1 MSRNVRVL
9 AARSCFDVVD
19 QGMSLS
25 EVLPKA
31 QAQLD
36 NALDKALLQ
45 EICFGVMRYLP
56 QLEAVCSQLMTKP
69 LVKQLRPLQFLL
81 YVGIYQLKFMRIP
94 DHAAISETVDA
105 ARELKG
111 QSLTKLINAVL
122 RNVQRQP
129 ALFDFD
135 TAADAVKFNHPGWL
149 INALQQAYPA
159 RWQQILTANQ
169 QKSPLWLRVNR
180 NKIHPTDYAA
190 ALTRAGIEYSRPI
203 ADLPAAIK
211 LAQAQ
216 DVTTLPGYS
225 DGWFSVQDGAA
236 QYAAQLLLPDNGQ
249 HILDACCAPGGKTCH
264 IVELAPQAEL
274 TALDKDPKRL
284 LRVHDNLARLGLSA
298 HVIAADAAEPDSWWQ
313 GQLFERILLDVPCS
327 ATGVIRRH
335 PDIRW
340 LRKKADI
347 AALAELQQ
355 RILQQCWSLLA
366 PGGILLYATCSVLPE
381 ENSAQIAQFLQQH
394 SDARLDVLPQQ
405 TAEHPFGWQLL
416 PGENDMDGFFYARL
430 IKTATHSETV

>member
-9 AARSCFDVVD
+9 AARSCFDVID

-149 INALQQAYPA
+149 INALQQAYPTQ
-159 RWQQILTANQ
+159 WQQLLTANQ
-169 QKSPLWLRVNR
+169 QKAPLWLRVNS

-190 ALTRAGIEYSRPI
+190 ALTRASIEYSRPI

-211 LAQAQ
+211 LTQAQ

-236 QYAAQLLLPDNGQ
+236 QYAGQLLLADNGQ
-249 HILDACCAPGGKTCH
+249 RILDACCAPGGKTCH
-264 IVELAPQAEL
+264 ILELAPQAEL

-284 LRVHDNLARLGLSA
+284 QRVHDNLARLGLSA
-298 HVIAADAAEPDSWWQ
+298 NVIAADAAEPDSWWQ
-313 GQLFERILLDVPCS
+313 GQLFDRILLDVPCS

-366 PGGILLYATCSVLPE
+366 PGGILLYATCSVLPA

-405 TAEHPFGWQLL
+405 TAEQPFGWQLL

>member
-1 MSRNVRVL
+1 MSQNVRVL

-25 EVLPKA
+25 EVLPKS
-31 QAQLD
+31 QALLD

-56 QLEAVCSQLMTKP
+56 QLEAVCNQLMSKP

-94 DHAAISETVDA
+94 DHAAISETVEA

-111 QSLTKLINAVL
+111 QSLTKLINGVL

-135 TAADAVKFNHPGWL
+135 NAPDAVQHNHPGWL
-149 INALQQAYPA
+149 ITKLRQAYPNQ
-159 RWQQILTANQ
+159 WQQILLANQ
-169 QKSPLWLRVNR
+169 QKAPLWLRVNS
-180 NKIHPTDYAA
+180 NKLSPTDYAA

-211 LAQAQ
+211 LTQAQ
-216 DVTTLPGYS
+216 DVTSLPGYAE
-225 DGWFSVQDGAA
+225 GWFSVQDAAA
-236 QYAAQLLLPDNGQ
+236 QYAAYLLQVDN
-249 HILDACCAPGGKTCH
+249 HHRVLDACCAPGGKTCH
-264 IVELAPQAEL
+264 ILELAPDAEL
-274 TALDKDPKRL
+274 TALDKEPKRL
-284 LRVHDNLARLGLSA
+284 VRVHDNLFRLGLKA
-298 HVIAADAAEPDSWWQ
+298 NVIAADAAVPDNWWQ
-313 GQLFERILLDVPCS
+313 GKLFDRILLDVPCS
-327 ATGVIRRH
+327 AIGVIRRH

-347 AALAELQQ
+347 APLCELQQ
-355 RILQQCWSLLA
+355 RILQQCWQLLA
-366 PGGILLYATCSVLPE
+366 PGGILLYATCSILPD
-381 ENSAQIAQFLQQH
+381 ENGAQIATFLQQN
-394 SDARLDVLPQQ
+394 SDARLDELPQHTTQ
-405 TAEHPFGWQLL
+405 ENGWQLL
-416 PGENDMDGFFYARL
+416 PGEHDMDGFFYARL
-430 IKTATHSETV
+430 LKIATNSETT